1 MSPYITAAL
10 VYKTIDSLIPSE
22 F

>member
-10 VYKTIDSLIPSE
+10 AYKTIDSLIPSE